1 MWPIDKAISCIY
13 YPAVSNYYGRSGW
26 EWSNMIK
33 LGLIGLGEVAQLIH
47 LPILQRLGGLY
58 RVAGA
63 FDPSP
68 SVAAAISA
76 RWNIAK
82 TFASAEALIASPD
95 IDAVMVLSPDAYH
108 GRHARAALKAGKHVL
123 IEKPCCLAPDD
134 LADLARVSSAHAD
147 RVAMVGYMRR
157 FAPAFLEA
165 KKRLPPKDEI
175 TYVRVRD
182 VICEGP
188 WFFRQTDGVV
198 VPQGDIPEALLTE
211 GRELRAA
218 MLDAVLGS
226 DAPADIKTAYTVMTG
241 LSSHSLSAMRDLLGS
256 PERVIA
262 AEIKQG
268 GTQITALFDYGN
280 FTAVYECMIG
290 DVVRFEAGF
299 EINARWSRIAFEYPT
314 PYVRNL
320 PMTLD
325 LQQSTDDDNSIT
337 RLGPFHR
344 DPFEVELR
352 AFHAAIALGGENR
365 TPPAESMAD
374 LQLIADI
381 IKVARR

>member
-1 MWPIDKAISCIY
+1 ML
-13 YPAVSNYYGRSGW
+13 
-26 EWSNMIK
+26 K

-58 RVAGA
+58 QLAGA

-68 SVAAAISA
+68 SVARAITA

-82 TFASAEALIASPD
+82 TFDSAEALIASPD
-95 IDAVMVLSPDAYH
+95 IDAVLILSPDAYH
-108 GRHARAALKAGKHVL
+108 GRHARAALSAGKHVL
-123 IEKPCCLAPDD
+123 IEKPCCLAPND
-134 LADLARVSSAHAD
+134 LADLAKVAASHAD

-165 KKRLPPKDEI
+165 KKRLPSKNDI

-188 WFFRQTDGVV
+188 WYFRQTDGVV

-211 GRELRAA
+211 GRELRTS
-218 MLDAVLGS
+218 MLDAVLGA

-241 LSSHSLSAMRDLLGS
+241 LSSHSLAAMRDLLGS
-256 PERVIA
+256 PQRVIA

-280 FTAVYECMIG
+280 FTAIYECMIG

-299 EINARWSRIAFEYPT
+299 EINTRWNRIAFEYPT
-314 PYVRNL
+314 PYIRNL
-320 PMTLD
+320 PMTLE
-325 LQQSTDDDNSIT
+325 LQASTDDDNMVT

-344 DPFEVELR
+344 DPFEAELR
-352 AFHAAIALGGENR
+352 AFHAAIVEGGENR

-374 LQLIADI
+374 LALFADI
-381 IKVARR
+381 VKAARR

>member
-1 MWPIDKAISCIY
+1 ML
-13 YPAVSNYYGRSGW
+13 
-26 EWSNMIK
+26 K

-47 LPILQRLGGLY
+47 LPILQRLGELY
-58 RVAGA
+58 RLAGA

-68 SVAAAISA
+68 SVAAAVAGRWSIA
-76 RWNIAK
+76 RI
-82 TFASAEALIASPD
+82 FESAEALIASPD
-95 IDAVMVLSPDAYH
+95 IDAVLVLSPDAYH
-108 GRHARAALKAGKHVL
+108 GRHARAALAAGKHVL
-123 IEKPCCLAPDD
+123 IEKPCCLALDD
-134 LADLARVSSAHAD
+134 LAELAKVAAAHAD

-165 KKRLPPKDEI
+165 KKRLPPKSDI

-188 WFFRQTDGVV
+188 WYFRQTDSVI
-198 VPQGDIPEALLTE
+198 VPRDDIPGALLTE
-211 GRELRAA
+211 GRDLRTS
-218 MLDAVLGS
+218 MLDAALGP
-226 DAPADIKTAYTVMTG
+226 DASAETRTAYTVMTG
-241 LSSHSLSAMRDLLGS
+241 LSSHSLSAMRDLLGT
-256 PERVIA
+256 PDRVIA

-299 EINARWSRIAFEYPT
+299 EINSRWNRIAFEYPT
-314 PYVRNL
+314 PYIRNL
-320 PMTLD
+320 PMTLE
-325 LQQSTDDDNSIT
+325 LQHSSDDDNSVT
-337 RLGPFHR
+337 RIGPFHR

-352 AFHAAIALGGENR
+352 AFHKAITEGGENR

-374 LQLIADI
+374 LKLFIDI
-381 IKVARR
+381 IKAAHK

>member
-1 MWPIDKAISCIY
+1 ML
-13 YPAVSNYYGRSGW
+13 
-26 EWSNMIK
+26 K

-58 RVAGA
+58 RLAGA

-68 SVAAAISA
+68 SVAAAIAA
-76 RWNIAK
+76 RWNIAE
-82 TFASAEALIASPD
+82 TFDSAEALIASPD
-95 IDAVMVLSPDAYH
+95 IDAVLVLSPDAYH
-108 GRHARAALKAGKHVL
+108 GRHARAALAAGKHVL

-134 LADLARVSSAHAD
+134 LAELAKVAATHAD

-157 FAPAFLEA
+157 FAPAFIEA
-165 KKRLPPKDEI
+165 KKRLPSKSDI

-188 WFFRQTDGVV
+188 WYFRQTDGVV
-198 VPQGDIPEALLTE
+198 VPQGDIAEALLTE
-211 GRELRAA
+211 GRELRTS
-218 MLDAVLGS
+218 MLDTVLGP
-226 DAPADIKTAYTVMTG
+226 DASAETRTAYTVMTG

-256 PERVIA
+256 PNRVIA
-262 AEIKQG
+262 TEIKQG

-280 FTAVYECMIG
+280 FTAIYECMIG

-299 EINARWSRIAFEYPT
+299 EINTRWNRIAFEYPT
-314 PYVRNL
+314 PYIRNL
-320 PMTLD
+320 PMTLEI
-325 LQQSTDDDNSIT
+325 QHSSDDDNSVT

-352 AFHAAIALGGENR
+352 AFHAAVTEGGENR

-374 LQLIADI
+374 LKLFADI
-381 IKVARR
+381 IKAARR

>member
-1 MWPIDKAISCIY
+1 ML
-13 YPAVSNYYGRSGW
+13 
-26 EWSNMIK
+26 K

-58 RVAGA
+58 RLAGA

-68 SVAAAISA
+68 SVAAAISE
-76 RWNIAK
+76 RWNIAR
-82 TFASAEALIASPD
+82 TFDSAEDLIASPD
-95 IDAVMVLSPDAYH
+95 IDAVLVLSPDAYH
-108 GRHARAALKAGKHVL
+108 GRHARAALAAGKHVL

-134 LADLARVSSAHAD
+134 LTELAKAAAVHAD
-147 RVAMVGYMRR
+147 RIAMVGYMRR
-157 FAPAFLEA
+157 FAPAFIEA
-165 KKRLPPKDEI
+165 KKRLPPKGDI

-188 WFFRQTDGVV
+188 WYFRQTDSVV
-198 VPQGDIPEALLTE
+198 VPQGDIPEVLLTE
-211 GRELRAA
+211 GRELRAS
-218 MLDAVLGS
+218 MLNAVLGA
-226 DAPADIKTAYTVMTG
+226 DATADVKTAYTVMTG

-280 FTAVYECMIG
+280 FTAIYECMIG

-299 EINARWSRIAFEYPT
+299 EINTRWNRIAFDYPT
-314 PYVRNL
+314 PYIRNL

-325 LQQSTDDDNSIT
+325 LQHSTDDDNTVT

-344 DPFEVELR
+344 DPFEAELR
-352 AFHAAIALGGENR
+352 AFHAAIVNGGENR
-365 TPPAESMAD
+365 TPPADSMAD
-374 LQLIADI
+374 LQLFADI
-381 IKVARR
+381 IKAAHR

>member
-1 MWPIDKAISCIY
+1 ML
-13 YPAVSNYYGRSGW
+13 R
-26 EWSNMIK
+26 

-58 RVAGA
+58 RLAGA

-68 SVAAAISA
+68 SVAAAIA
-76 RWNIAK
+76 GRWNFDR
-82 TFASAEALIASPD
+82 TYDSAEALIASPD

-108 GRHARAALKAGKHVL
+108 GRHARAALAAGKHVL

-134 LADLARVSSAHAD
+134 LAELAAVTARHAD

-157 FAPAFLEA
+157 FAPAFVEA
-165 KKRLPPKDEI
+165 KKRLPAKSDI

-188 WFFRQTDGVV
+188 WYFRQTDGVV
-198 VPQGDIPEALLTE
+198 VPEGDIPEALLAE
-211 GRELRAA
+211 GRALRNAQ
-218 MLDAVLGS
+218 LDAVLGA
-226 DAPADIKTAYTVMTG
+226 DASAETRTAYTVMTG

-262 AEIKQG
+262 AEIKHG

-280 FTAVYECMIG
+280 FTAIYECMIG

-299 EINARWSRIAFEYPT
+299 EINTRWNRIAFEYPT
-314 PYVRNL
+314 PYIRNL
-320 PMTLD
+320 PMTLE
-325 LQQSTDDDNSIT
+325 LQASTDDDNTVT

-352 AFHAAIALGGENR
+352 AFHAAATEGGENR

-374 LQLIADI
+374 LKLFADI
-381 IKVARR
+381 IKAAGRR

>member
-1 MWPIDKAISCIY
+1 
-13 YPAVSNYYGRSGW
+13 
-26 EWSNMIK
+26 MIK

-47 LPILQRLGGLY
+47 LPILQRLGGLCQL
-58 RVAGA
+58 AGA

-68 SVAAAISA
+68 SVAAAIAA
-76 RWNIAK
+76 RWSIAR
-82 TFASAEALIASPD
+82 TFESAEALIASPD

-108 GRHARAALKAGKHVL
+108 GRHARAALAAGKHVL
-123 IEKPCCLAPDD
+123 IEKPCCLTP
-134 LADLARVSSAHAD
+134 ADLTELAEVAAGHAD

-165 KKRLPPKDEI
+165 KKRLPPKGDI

-188 WFFRQTDGVV
+188 WYFRQSDDVV
-198 VPQGDIPEALLTE
+198 VPQGDIPETLIAE
-211 GRELRAA
+211 GRDLRNA
-218 MLDAVLGS
+218 MLDVVLG
-226 DAPADIKTAYTVMTG
+226 AAATAEMKTAYTVMTG

-256 PERVIA
+256 PDRVIA

-268 GTQITALFDYGN
+268 GTQITALFDYGT
-280 FTAVYECMIG
+280 FTALYECMIG

-299 EINARWSRIAFEYPT
+299 EINTRWSRIAFEYPT
-314 PYVRNL
+314 PYIRNL
-320 PMTLD
+320 PMTLEV
-325 LQQSTDDDNSIT
+325 QQSSDDDNTVT
-337 RLGPFHR
+337 RLGPFHL

-352 AFHAAIALGGENR
+352 AFHEAIANGGENR

-374 LQLIADI
+374 LRLFAEI
-381 IKVARR
+381 IRAARR

>member
-1 MWPIDKAISCIY
+1 MK
-13 YPAVSNYYGRSGW
+13 
-26 EWSNMIK
+26 MLK

-47 LPILQRLGGLY
+47 LPILQRLGELY
-58 RVAGA
+58 QLAGA

-68 SVAAAISA
+68 SVAAAISK

-82 TFASAEALIASPD
+82 TFDSAEALIASPD
-95 IDAVMVLSPDAYH
+95 IEAVLVMSPDAYH
-108 GRHARAALKAGKHVL
+108 GRHARAGLAAGKHVL

-134 LADLARVSSAHAD
+134 LAELTKVAAAHAD

-157 FAPAFLEA
+157 FAPAFVEA
-165 KKRLPPKDEI
+165 KKRLPSKGDI

-188 WFFRQTDGVV
+188 WYFRQTDGVV
-198 VPQGDIPEALLTE
+198 VPQGDIPEPLLAE
-211 GRELRAA
+211 GRELRTS
-218 MLDAVLGS
+218 MLDAVLGRE
-226 DAPADIKTAYTVMTG
+226 APADIKTAYTVMTG

-256 PERVIA
+256 PHRVIA

-280 FTAVYECMIG
+280 FTAIYECMIG

-299 EINARWSRIAFEYPT
+299 EINTRWNRIAFEYPT
-314 PYVRNL
+314 PYIRNM
-320 PMTLD
+320 PMMLE
-325 LQQSTDDDNSIT
+325 LQNSSEDDNTVT

-344 DPFEVELR
+344 DPFEAELR
-352 AFHAAIALGGENR
+352 AFHAAITEGGENR
-365 TPPAESMAD
+365 TPPVESMAD
-374 LQLIADI
+374 LALFADI
-381 IKVARR
+381 IKAARR